1 MQSNN
6 RAVLK
11 QSPSSSSWSVQS
23 KVIQFSSSAE
33 MKAQVDGGRWSEMN
47 LPTSTNKALDS
58 VNVGPNY
65 IC

>member
-11 QSPSSSSWSVQS
+11 QSPCSSSWSVQS

-47 LPTSTNKALDS
+47 FPSSTNKALDS